1 MKQFLMTTATVALFA
16 LSVPAYANEQ
26 CTTAK
31 KAAEMTETEASS
43 NQEAAAQ
50 SSASQETDTTGTSV
64 ETDTSVKAQTSAEA
78 ETPDKVVDE
87 IVENAKEAEDGTM
100 VAATGP
106 AKPVENWFGC
116 PPEGKATT
124 G

>member
-1 MKQFLMTTATVALFA
+1 MKKFLMTTATVALFA
-16 LSVPAYANEQ
+16 LSVPAHANEQ
-26 CTTAK
+26 CTTPDEAAK
-31 KAAEMTETEASS
+31 MTETDATANQDAS
-43 NQEAAAQ
+43 AQ
-50 SSASQETDTTGTSV
+50 ASASQET
-64 ETDTSVKAQTSAEA
+64 ETAGTSAEADASVNAQASADA

-87 IVENAKEAEDGTM
+87 IVENAKEAEDGTK
-100 VAATGP
+100 VASTGP